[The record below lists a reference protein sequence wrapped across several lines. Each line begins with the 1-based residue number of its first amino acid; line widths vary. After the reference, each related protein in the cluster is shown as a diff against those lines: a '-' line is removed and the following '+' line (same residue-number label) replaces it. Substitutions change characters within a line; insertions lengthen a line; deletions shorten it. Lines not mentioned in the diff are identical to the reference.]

1 MAVAAPAVF
10 RFTAASNPQ
19 RHPEAAQAFGVD
31 VSNARAEDAG
41 ELLGDALRNFLYRL
55 GDQPRGIK
63 TLGFAR
69 SDIEGIV
76 DATLPQ
82 RRVLMIAPTL
92 TKTFKLRRSAS
103 CWLRSSRILSS
114 TREGTYALAEI
125 RSHNYLLLLYS
136 RE

>member
-82 RRVLMIAPTL
+82 RRVLMIASNFDQDVQVAAQREL
-92 TKTFKLRRSAS
+92 LAA
-103 CWLRSSRILSS
+103 ILEDSL
-114 TREGTYALAEI
+114 E
-125 RSHNYLLLLYS
+125 H
-136 RE
+136 